1 MSSLPYQPQT
11 YLAQLGLMLGSML
24 CWGSW
29 ASTLKLTRGWPFAL
43 FYWDY
48 VVGVLGS
55 SIVFGWLLGGGAG
68 FVGSLGASDGEHIL
82 LALAAGVIFNL
93 ANQLLVAAIEIAGLA
108 VAFPVG
114 IGVALVLGVILN
126 YLLAPLG
133 SARLLFGGVAM
144 VLLAIVLDA
153 LAYRMR
159 DATRQQL
166 TARGLVLSLVSGLL
180 MGLFYPVLTRSMQPP
195 HGFSPYAALVF
206 FAIGVGVCA
215 VPVNLLMMKKPLTG
229 GPSLQMKDFRSAPA
243 SFHAAGMLGGLIW
256 MAGATL
262 NVAAA
267 QGTFVGPAISYAA
280 GQGATMVSAVWGVF
294 VWREFA
300 GASGTVNRLLAL
312 MFLAFVLGLT
322 LIALAPLHR

>member
-1 MSSLPYQPQT
+1 M
-11 YLAQLGLMLGSML
+11 
-24 CWGSW
+24 
-29 ASTLKLTRGWPFAL
+29 
-43 FYWDY
+43 
-48 VVGVLGS
+48 
-55 SIVFGWLLGGGAG
+55 
-68 FVGSLGASDGEHIL
+68 
-82 LALAAGVIFNL
+82 
-93 ANQLLVAAIEIAGLA
+93 AAIVIAGLA

-133 SARLLFGGVAM
+133 SAPLLFGGVAL

-180 MGLFYPVLTRSMQPP
+180 MGMFYPILTRSMQQP

-229 GPSLQMKDFRSAPA
+229 GPSLQMKAFGSAPV
-243 SFHAAGMLGGLIW
+243 SFHAAGVLGGLIW

-267 QGTFVGPAISYAA
+267 QGSFVGPAISYAA

-294 VWREFA
+294 VWREFT
-300 GASGTVNRLLAL
+300 GTSRNVNRLLAL
-312 MFLAFVLGLT
+312 MFFSFVLGLA